1 MSYNPW
7 PLGRLPKNWW
17 REELETVK
25 TLGYNYDDP
34 RELNEILEEK
44 LARFAGAKHAVLVD
58 CASNGIFLSLKY
70 LGISGDVEIPRRT
83 YISVPMQI
91 IHAGANPVLKNLDWQ
106 GMYPL
111 GNTKIYDSSAR
122 FAPGMYVGGDA
133 LQVLSFQ
140 IKKRLPIGRGGAIL
154 TDDGDAAAWL
164 KLARYDGRDL
174 NTAYDSP
181 NHVQQLGWHMYMT
194 PEDAARGIILFD
206 QLPNDFSDVAGHK
219 SYPDISNW
227 LSQINT

>member
-25 TLGYNYDDP
+25 KLGYSFDDP
-34 RELNEILEEK
+34 RELNDILEEK
-44 LARFAGAKHAVLVD
+44 LARFSGAKHAVLVD

-70 LGISGDVEIPRRT
+70 LGISGDVTIPSRT

-91 IHAGANPVLKNLDWQ
+91 IHAGANPVLNDFDWE

-111 GNTKIYDSSAR
+111 GNTRIYDSAAR

-154 TDDGDAAAWL
+154 TDDDEAATWL

-174 NTAYDSP
+174 SSPYDSP
-181 NHVQQLGWHMYMT
+181 SHVKQLGWHMYMT

-206 QLPNDFSDVAGHK
+206 QLSDDFSDVATSN
-219 SYPDISNW
+219 SYPDISGW
-227 LSQINT
+227 LAQIKA